1 MSQTVVNCDC
11 EKKRRSARK
20 SRFPSHFSCAHDHV
34 LGHHVL
40 IENKQRANSY
50 RNIENSLHAGVEFE
64 FFIIRLMA
72 KVLHVRG
79 LRHHRT
85 EERVEIEVSQHF
97 VVDYVEPKYAD
108 LHGMTRTAIGD
119 LSNSLFYVKSLK
131 ILFLA
136 TAGQF
141 YNRRLRMG
149 TEQNDNECHN

>member
-1 MSQTVVNCDC
+1 MSRTVVNCDC

-72 KVLHVRG
+72 KVLYVRG
-79 LRHHRT
+79 LRHHRM
-85 EERVEIEVSQHF
+85 EGRVEIELSQHF
-97 VVDYVEPKYAD
+97 VVDYIDY
-108 LHGMTRTAIGD
+108 LHGMTRTAIED
-119 LSNSLFYVKSLK
+119 LSQLRQRPKNTFSCD
-131 ILFLA
+131 
-136 TAGQF
+136 
-141 YNRRLRMG
+141 RRTVL
-149 TEQNDNECHN
+149 